1 METAVERAANADGG
15 VKNLFLSDPVIGEW
29 LDQYTNRYIV
39 TGESDD
45 TYSVTIMHNQDG
57 KRWGQQ
63 RTLKDIIKH
72 DLITG
77 NYLWTSPE
85 PTHKLCILKNNRD
98 RVEWRPVNRAKK
110 KPWFWTKQKKQQFV
124 RDIRKNLGRSNVRD
138 AGTTTAVSRKYTASS
153 S

>member
-15 VKNLFLSDPVIGEW
+15 AQNLFLSDPVIGEW
-29 LDQYTNRYIV
+29 IDQYTNRYIV

-110 KPWFWTKQKKQQFV
+110 KPWIL
-124 RDIRKNLGRSNVRD
+124 D
-138 AGTTTAVSRKYTASS
+138 
-153 S
+153 